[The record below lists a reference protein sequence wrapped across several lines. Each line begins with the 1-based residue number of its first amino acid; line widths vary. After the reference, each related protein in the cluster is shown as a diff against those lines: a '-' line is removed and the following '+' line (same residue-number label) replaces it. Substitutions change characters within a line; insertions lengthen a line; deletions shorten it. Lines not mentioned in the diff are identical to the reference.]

1 MPVPLLGASSRT
13 KVGSGVTAALGV
25 LEVLGASTEALTLS
39 DLARRLGV
47 SKATVARVVAELVE
61 SGYVTR
67 LPGGRT
73 YAADYGVVALAGDVL
88 QRNVLRRRA
97 APHLHRLAARTRLV
111 CFLGVVWRQQTI
123 VLDRATPHLLHE
135 QVMDVGKRA
144 PMHGSSIAKASL
156 AFMPAA
162 RIAQLLDGFEFTR
175 ITPNTIGD
183 RDAFLAEL
191 ALTRRHGYATS
202 DAEQND
208 WARSVAA
215 PIFDAHG
222 LSVGAIAAAD
232 WDQADM
238 PRERLERVIE
248 DTRETALA
256 VSHAIGYAGTAER
269 RALAATPASAVR
281 R

>member
-1 MPVPLLGASSRT
+1 
-13 KVGSGVTAALGV
+13 V
-25 LEVLGASTEALTLS
+25 LEVLSRSTEALALS

-47 SKATVARVVAELVE
+47 SKATVARVVAELVA

-88 QRNVLRRRA
+88 QRHVLRRRA

-123 VLDRATPHLLHE
+123 ILDRATPHLLHE
-135 QVMDVGKRA
+135 HVMDVGKRA

-156 AFMPAA
+156 AFLPEEHILAA
-162 RIAQLLDGFEFTR
+162 LEGFEFTP
-175 ITPNTIGD
+175 ITPNTITSRG
-183 RDAFLAEL
+183 AFLAEL
-191 ALTRRHGYATS
+191 ALARRRGYATS
-202 DAEQND
+202 QAEQND

-215 PIFDAHG
+215 PVFDAHG
-222 LSVGAIAAAD
+222 LPVGAIAAAD
-232 WDQADM
+232 WEPTEM
-238 PRERLERVIE
+238 PPERFERVVE

-256 VSHAIGYAGTAER
+256 VSHAIGYAGAVAPDVPARAGAVPSRPHPQPAVSASR
-269 RALAATPASAVR
+269 RDHAWHGDSRDAR
-281 R
+281 